1 MHTKYLI
8 NSRDSEALASKD
20 EARLNSSQAV
30 YNFLHHISF
39 LLYDIRY
46 CFTCLEMETAR
57 ALINEFKGCLLSLR
71 LL

>member
-30 YNFLHHISF
+30 YNFFHHTSGTMV
-39 LLYDIRY
+39 LLRSPKQ
-46 CFTCLEMETAR
+46 E
-57 ALINEFKGCLLSLR
+57 
-71 LL
+71 